1 MPPLCPTGRR
11 ACYRSAMLARLT
23 RHSLLAC
30 RAVLLA
36 LAFAGSPAVAQQS
49 VVPQLATP
57 QSAAPQTAAPQTVS
71 PQAATPQ
78 PAAPQAVAP
87 QAAAS
92 QTPLPEERPPEAD
105 LEAFKTELDDISKG
119 FEETHTE
126 DELLALRQRLAPLRD
141 QMRQRA
147 GLLEPRL
154 KEVTDRLTELGAAP
168 LFGAAPE
175 DATVAGERSRLNT
188 AQGEFDNAVKQA
200 RLLSGRADELADRI
214 NTRRR
219 QIFTDRLFAHS
230 ANLFDPS
237 FWANAVAAVPGE
249 TRTVRSILRSWMVV
263 AQATYDPTS
272 VMAAAA
278 TLAAIG
284 AVAVVAIFWTRR
296 FTARPAP
303 RRFDKALRALVIL
316 AAHALAAAGL
326 ITAFV
331 FVLRDYRLIPQP
343 AADLLLGLAAAWAV
357 AGFGRG
363 VAVALFAPGESG
375 RRIIPWAE
383 QAADIYAAHLSWG
396 AAAFGVT
403 IFLNALHR
411 ASGAPLAPVVATWAL
426 FALAFV
432 VIATHLLWRSA
443 QIYLRGENLTATG
456 ARLPWLRVLVWPIV
470 VTVAIALV
478 TGYVGFAAFLAVRLL
493 AVLAVGGA
501 LTVALVFVDAFATE
515 AVASDTPRGRRM
527 AALLGVTPNTLDLL
541 TALVSAVVRLVLI
554 AVAVLVLVAYSGLFA
569 DDIVSVF
576 QISRWDFAIGGINLA
591 PSNIFAALAILL
603 IGFVAVRAAQRWLET
618 QFLPRTRLDSG
629 LQNSIAALTGY
640 SALVAVLALALGA
653 LGIDLQKIALIAGAL
668 SVGIG
673 FGLQS
678 VVSNFVCG
686 LILLAERPIRVG
698 DWVVVKN
705 EEGWVRRIS
714 VRATEIETFDRA
726 SVIIPNQDFITGV
739 VKNWTH
745 GNTMGRVLVKVRVA
759 FDSDAEKVREVLRAC
774 GEDHPQV
781 LRAPPPTVFLVGF
794 ADIGLDFELRCLIA
808 NVEQSLAV
816 ATELRLEILRRFAQ
830 HAIRMPFLPHDARPP
845 GPSAA
850 PASPKPGA

>member
-1 MPPLCPTGRR
+1 
-11 ACYRSAMLARLT
+11 MLRRLT

-36 LAFAGSPAVAQQS
+36 LAFAGSSAVAQQS
-49 VVPQLATP
+49 VVPL
-57 QSAAPQTAAPQTVS
+57 
-71 PQAATPQ
+71 
-78 PAAPQAVAP
+78 PAAPQAAAP
-87 QAAAS
+87 QAAAPQAAAPQPGAPQSATPQPAAS

-105 LEAFKTELDDISKG
+105 LDAFKSELDDISKG
-119 FEETHTE
+119 FEDAHTE

-147 GLLEPRL
+147 GVLEPRL
-154 KEVTDRLTELGAAP
+154 RQITDRLAELGAVPA
-168 LFGAAPE
+168 FGAAPE
-175 DATVAGERSRLNT
+175 DATVAGERGRLVA
-188 AQGEFDNAVKQA
+188 AQGEFDSAVKQA

-214 NTRRR
+214 NARRR

-284 AVAVVAIFWTRR
+284 AVAAVAIFWTRR

-303 RRFDKALRALVIL
+303 RRFDKALRALIVL

-326 ITAFV
+326 IAAFV

-343 AADLLLGLAAAWAV
+343 AADLTLGLAAAWAV

-363 VAVALFAPGESG
+363 VAVALFAPGQSG
-375 RRIIPWAE
+375 RRIIPWAD
-383 QAADIYAAHLSWG
+383 QAADSYAAHLSWG
-396 AAAFGVT
+396 AAALGVT
-403 IFLNALHR
+403 ILLNALHR

-432 VIATHLLWRSA
+432 LIALHLLWRSA
-443 QIYLRGENLTATG
+443 QADFHAESAIAAG
-456 ARLPWLRVLVWPIV
+456 ARLPWLRVLLWPVAIA
-470 VTVAIALV
+470 VAIALV
-478 TGYVGFAAFLAVRLL
+478 AGYVGFAAFLAVRLL

-515 AVASDTPRGRRM
+515 VIASDTPRGRRV
-527 AALLGVTPNTLDLL
+527 AALFGVTPNALDLL
-541 TALVSAVVRLVLI
+541 TALISAVVRLVLI
-554 AVAVLVLVAYSGLFA
+554 VVAVLVLVGYSGLFA

-576 QISRWDFAIGGINLA
+576 QISRWDLAIGGLNLA
-591 PSNIFAALAILL
+591 PENILAALVILL

-640 SALVAVLALALGA
+640 SALVVVLALALGA

-698 DWVVVKN
+698 DWVVVRN

-714 VRATEIETFDRA
+714 VRSTEIETFDRA
-726 SVIIPNQDFITGV
+726 TVIVPNQDFITNV

-745 GNTMGRVLVKVRVA
+745 GNTMGRVVVKVRVA

-774 GEDHPQV
+774 GSNHPQV
-781 LRAPPPTVFLVGF
+781 LRAPPPAVFLMGF
-794 ADIGLDFELRCLIA
+794 GDIGLDFELRCLIA
-808 NVEQSLAV
+808 NVEQSISV
-816 ATELRLEILRRFAQ
+816 ATDLRLEILRRFAQ
-830 HAIRMPFLPHDARPP
+830 FAIRIPFPPHDARPP
-845 GPSAA
+845 GPSDA
-850 PASPKPGA
+850 PAARAQGT